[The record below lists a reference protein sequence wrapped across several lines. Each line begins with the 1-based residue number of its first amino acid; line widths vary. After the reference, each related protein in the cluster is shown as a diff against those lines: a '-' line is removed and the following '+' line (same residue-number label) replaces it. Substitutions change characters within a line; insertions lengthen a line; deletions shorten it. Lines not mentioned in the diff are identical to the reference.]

1 MELQPFF
8 TAFSAA
14 LGWAVFHSIWQITV
28 LYLLYRLAAWR
39 WPGNSRM
46 LYLLACTGMAAAAVC
61 AAGSLASTWLQRAEA
76 QAWPEVF
83 DGVALPAP
91 VAGIPA
97 PAAASQPTSWYALVD
112 NWYARWAGSVG
123 MLWCLGAL
131 LLSLRLAGGYWA
143 LFRLRQTA
151 RPEIPARWL
160 GRLACWRE
168 KLGIARPVRWLVS
181 ECVQQPLTVGFWKP
195 MVLFPAGLALHL
207 PPEQVELLLL
217 HELAH
222 IRRHDYLVNL
232 FQLALEVCFFYNPL
246 FWRLSNAARRQR
258 EFCCDAMVLRHLPDR
273 LAYAQTL
280 VGLQQHSLTL
290 NQFAMQALGKSAF
303 AQRIVRIVHFRPGK
317 ARHSPAAAF
326 LLLLLLAAVAWSR
339 PAIPGLQALKPA
351 SEIALVLP
359 AKQPALAHALAAPT
373 GSKPERLQTM
383 PTPVMPDTSSPL
395 VVAVEADKMNV
406 FYIGIDNPITVA
418 VPGYDCADLQIVLS
432 GGGVIQAAGNCQYL
446 VQVRQPGT
454 VKLEIFAGKK
464 GARKQL
470 GVRTFRVKRIPDP
483 VTRLDGFRGN
493 SVRKAEIRGTFNREL
508 TAALDYFEFDAQ
520 CTIAGFTVVFWT
532 ADSTV
537 VEFPVIGN
545 RIPAD
550 RLEAL
555 EQTPAGRKIYILDVK
570 SQCPGDTV
578 KRNLGDLVFE
588 IRE

>member
-1 MELQPFF
+1 
-8 TAFSAA
+8 
-14 LGWAVFHSIWQITV
+14 
-28 LYLLYRLAAWR
+28 
-39 WPGNSRM
+39 
-46 LYLLACTGMAAAAVC
+46 
-61 AAGSLASTWLQRAEA
+61 
-76 QAWPEVF
+76 
-83 DGVALPAP
+83 
-91 VAGIPA
+91 
-97 PAAASQPTSWYALVD
+97 
-112 NWYARWAGSVG
+112 
-123 MLWCLGAL
+123 
-131 LLSLRLAGGYWA
+131 
-143 LFRLRQTA
+143 
-151 RPEIPARWL
+151 
-160 GRLACWRE
+160 
-168 KLGIARPVRWLVS
+168 
-181 ECVQQPLTVGFWKP
+181 
-195 MVLFPAGLALHL
+195 
-207 PPEQVELLLL
+207 
-217 HELAH
+217 
-222 IRRHDYLVNL
+222 
-232 FQLALEVCFFYNPL
+232 
-246 FWRLSNAARRQR
+246 
-258 EFCCDAMVLRHLPDR
+258 
-273 LAYAQTL
+273 
-280 VGLQQHSLTL
+280 
-290 NQFAMQALGKSAF
+290 
-303 AQRIVRIVHFRPGK
+303 
-317 ARHSPAAAF
+317 
-326 LLLLLLAAVAWSR
+326 
-339 PAIPGLQALKPA
+339 
-351 SEIALVLP
+351 
-359 AKQPALAHALAAPT
+359 
-373 GSKPERLQTM
+373 M